1 MVVPV
6 LSSHL
11 QGHKESHQRHDSRC
25 RRRDECGCF
34 ALSGFLTISGLG
46 EEASSKGSD
55 GSHPKA
61 DPDGEGIE
69 GADISVVSLTGLPWV
84 LVEVKHDGDPRHKEE
99 HEGDPEALYPTLPLS
114 DLEEETE
121 QTEQKGQ
128 CVVDI
133 MSLIGGH
140 VLWVGRAITVEE
152 GIDEGDPCDRP
163 TT

>member
-11 QGHKESHQRHDSRC
+11 QRHQESYQRHDSRC
-25 RRRDECGCF
+25 RRRDERRSF
-34 ALSGFLTISGLG
+34 TLSGLLAISGLG
-46 EEASSKGSD
+46 EETSSKGSD
-55 GSHPKA
+55 RCHPKA
-61 DPDGEGIE
+61 NPDSEGIE
-69 GADISVVSLTGLPWV
+69 GADISVVTLTGLPWV
-84 LVEVKHDGDPRHKEE
+84 LVEVEHDGDPRHEEE
-99 HEGDPEALYPTLPLS
+99 HEGDPEALYPTLTLS

-140 VLWVGRAITVEE
+140 ILWVGRAITVEE